1 MIQDVGKQLRLAR
14 LAQEITLE
22 QVSKELHIRTRYLK
36 ALEEGDLSILPSA
49 VQVRG
54 FLRSYADYLNLDSQ
68 QLLDS
73 LQKPVTQPDQKVT
86 PPSEAFSSQE
96 RIDAAKAIS
105 AIYQEIG
112 YSIKQRRETL
122 GLSEEDIEEHTHI
135 PVHYVGYIEAG
146 QFEKFPSPV
155 QARGMLGNYVN
166 FLEMDTN
173 AVLLRFAEALQA
185 GLAARQPSIP
195 DVEKETAD
203 VNTSSPR
210 KRRMPIWLRSV
221 ISPDTILIGSVG
233 IMVIVIT
240 IWGIGRITRTISE
253 TVPQPT
259 APSLVEVL
267 LPSPSPEASPT
278 ATLQATPTLQ
288 FLDVGDEEGGEGVEE
303 TAVPTIPVA
312 GQSNI
317 QLYVIVRQ
325 RAYLRVT
332 VDGEVEFDGRA
343 KQGSN
348 LSFTGNQTVEVLTGN
363 AAALQIFYN
372 EQDLGSLGII
382 GEVINLVFTRD
393 GVIVPTATPT
403 PTLSPEE
410 ILELTPTSTPE
421 NEPDVPEPV
430 DTPIP

>member
-14 LAQEITLE
+14 LSQEITLE

-54 FLRSYADYLNLDSQ
+54 FLRSYAEYLKLDSQ
-68 QLLDS
+68 EILAA
-73 LQKPVTQPDQKVT
+73 LQQPKAQPDQTDSLPTEET
-86 PPSEAFSSQE
+86 PSQDT
-96 RIDAAKAIS
+96 IKAAKAIT

-122 GLSEEDIEEHTHI
+122 GLSAEDIEEHTHI

-146 QFEKFPSPV
+146 QFERFPSPV

-173 AVLLRFAEALQA
+173 AVLLRYAEALQA
-185 GLAARQPSIP
+185 GLAARQPSTP
-195 DVEKETAD
+195 DDEKEAAD
-203 VNTSSPR
+203 ASAPSPR
-210 KRRMPIWLRSV
+210 KRRMPLWLRSA
-221 ISPDTILIGSVG
+221 ISPDTILIGTVG
-233 IMVIVIT
+233 IMVVVIT

-253 TVPQPT
+253 TAPQPT

-267 LPSPSPEASPT
+267 LPSSTPEASPT
-278 ATLQATPTLQ
+278 ATLQATASLQ
-288 FLDVGDEEGGEGVEE
+288 FLDVSDEEGGEGEEE

-325 RAYLRVT
+325 RTYLRVT
-332 VDGEVEFDGRA
+332 VDGDIEFDGRA

-393 GVIVPTATPT
+393 GVIIPTATPT

-421 NEPDVPEPV
+421 TEPDVPEPV

>member
-1 MIQDVGKQLRLAR
+1 MIKSVGKQLRQAR
-14 LAQEITLE
+14 IAQEITLE

-36 ALEEGDLSILPSA
+36 ALEDGDLSTLPSA

-54 FLRSYADYLNLDSQ
+54 FLRSYADFLNLDSQ

-73 LQKPVTQPDQKVT
+73 LHQPEPQPEQQDL
-86 PPSEAFSSQE
+86 PPAEEVISQDT
-96 RIDAAKAIS
+96 IDAAEAVS

-112 YSIKQRRETL
+112 SSIQQRREIL
-122 GLSEEDIEEHTHI
+122 GLSAEDIEIHTHI
-135 PVHYVGYIEAG
+135 PAHYVGYIESG
-146 QFEKFPSPV
+146 QFENFPSPA

-173 AVLLRFAEALQA
+173 AVLLRYAEALQA
-185 GLAARQPSIP
+185 GLAARQPTQSAA
-195 DVEKETAD
+195 DTAKD
-203 VNTSSPR
+203 DADASAPASRTSQ
-210 KRRMPIWLRSV
+210 MPLWLRSV
-221 ISPDTILIGSVG
+221 ISPDTILIGTVG

-267 LPSPSPEASPT
+267 LPSPTPQSSPT
-278 ATLQATPTLQ
+278 ATLQTTPTFQL
-288 FLDVGDEEGGEGVEE
+288 LDVGEEEGEE
-303 TAVPTIPVA
+303 STAIPTLPIA

-325 RAYLRVT
+325 RAYLKIT
-332 VDGEVEFDGRA
+332 VDGVTEFDGRA
-343 KQGSN
+343 SEGSN
-348 LSFTGNQTVEVLTGN
+348 LAFTGNQTVEVLTGN
-363 AAALQIFYN
+363 AAALQIFFN

-393 GVIVPTATPT
+393 GVVIPTATPT

-410 ILELTPTSTPE
+410 ILELTPTTTPE
-421 NEPDVPEPV
+421 SEPDVPDPV
-430 DTPIP
+430 NTPIP